1 MKQYIRQEQTDKLNE
16 LEFGNL
22 SEYNIGDLIE
32 ILPKQIKNI
41 NGNYNLNIFFARNRW
56 HIVYMNHH
64 NSYELRRASDE
75 ELIDA
80 LYKMVVKL
88 KEDCIL

>member
-41 NGNYNLNIFFARNRW
+41 NGNNNLNIFFARNYW
-56 HIVYMNHH
+56 HIVYLNHH
-64 NSYELRRASDE
+64 TNYDLRRVSDK

>member
-1 MKQYIRQEQTDKLNE
+1 MIQYTTQEQTDKLNE
-16 LEFGNL
+16 LEFGNF
-22 SEYNIGDLIE
+22 SEYGIGSHID

-41 NGNYNLNIFFARNRW
+41 NGNNNLNIFFALNRW

-64 NSYELRRASDE
+64 TSYELRRVSDE

-80 LYKMVVKL
+80 LYKMAVKL
-88 KEDCIL
+88 KDDCIL

>member
-1 MKQYIRQEQTDKLNE
+1 MRQYTTQEQTDRLNK

-22 SEYNIGDLIE
+22 SEYSIGNLIE
-32 ILPKQIKNI
+32 ILPKTIKNI
-41 NGNYNLNIFFARNRW
+41 NGNNNLNIFFARNYW

-64 NSYELRRASDE
+64 TYYELRRVEDK